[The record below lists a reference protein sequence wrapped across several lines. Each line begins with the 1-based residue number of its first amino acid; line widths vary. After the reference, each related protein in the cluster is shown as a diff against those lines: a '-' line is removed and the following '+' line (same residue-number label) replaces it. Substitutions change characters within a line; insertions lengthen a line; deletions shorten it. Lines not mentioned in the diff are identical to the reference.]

1 MNSSDRRTFLKGAA
15 GAAAVIALQPEGLAA
30 APPRLSAPLRM
41 GLIGTG
47 RQGRA
52 ILGELAKFEDIELIA
67 ICDSDERRLRGAVRR
82 APNAA
87 TFDSHERMLDEA
99 DGLDAV
105 IVATPTHQHRQVA
118 LDAISAGVHV
128 YCEGPLASTIEDAK
142 AIARAARGSQ
152 KVFQT
157 GMQGR
162 SNPVYGLARSFART
176 GAIRDVV
183 GMRAQHHKKISWRT
197 PSQDPV
203 RDKFLNWRLDPE
215 LSLGLI
221 GEIGLHQFDVL
232 HWFTGQ
238 YPTAVRATGA
248 VLAWKDGR
256 TEPDSVR
263 CDFTFPKGV
272 HLDWD
277 ATLGNSYGGQY
288 EVLNGT
294 MGSMK
299 LAWTHGWMF
308 KEADATTFEWEVYAT
323 RQQFHK
329 DEGIILIA
337 DATKLA
343 AQGKLKEG
351 IGLPH
356 PPLYYALED
365 FVLSISEGSKI
376 ACSAEEGVR
385 ATTIAVRARQ
395 AMLSGEEVAI
405 TKDDLEVG

>member
-1 MNSSDRRTFLKGAA
+1 MNPRDRRTFLKGAA

-41 GLIGTG
+41 GLVGTG

-52 ILGELAKFEDIELIA
+52 ILGELAKFEDVQLIA
-67 ICDSDERRLRGAVRR
+67 ICDSDARRLQGAKRR
-82 APNAA
+82 APQAA
-87 TFDSHERMLDEA
+87 SFDSHERMLDEA
-99 DGLDAV
+99 QGLDAV
-105 IVATPTHQHRQVA
+105 VVATPSHQHKAVT

-128 YCEGPLASTIEDAK
+128 YCEGPLASTMADAR

-152 KVFQT
+152 AVFQT

-176 GAIRDVV
+176 GAIRDII
-183 GMRAQHHKKISWRT
+183 GMRAQHHRKISWRT
-197 PSQDPV
+197 PSQDPA

-215 LSLGLI
+215 ISLGLI
-221 GEIGLHQFDVL
+221 GEIGVHQFDVL

-256 TEPDSVR
+256 SEPDTVR
-263 CDFTFPKGV
+263 CNLTFPGGV

-356 PPLYYALED
+356 PPLYYALEE
-365 FVLSISEGSKI
+365 FVLSISEGTKI

-385 ATTIAVRARQ
+385 ATAVAVRARQ
-395 AMLSGEEVAI
+395 AMWSGEEVAI
-405 TKDDLEVG
+405 TEADLEVG

>member
-1 MNSSDRRTFLKGAA
+1 MNPRDRRTFLKGAA

-30 APPRLSAPLRM
+30 APPRLSAPLRV

-52 ILGELAKFEDIELIA
+52 ILGELAKFEDIQLIA
-67 ICDSDERRLRGAVRR
+67 ICDSDDRRLQGARRR
-82 APNAA
+82 APNAKA
-87 TFDSHERMLDEA
+87 FDSHKRMLDEA
-99 DGLDAV
+99 SELEAV
-105 IVATPTHQHRQVA
+105 IVATPTHQHREVT
-118 LDAISAGVHV
+118 LDAISAGKHV

-152 KVFQT
+152 AVFQT

-176 GAIRDVV
+176 GAIRDIV
-183 GMRAQHHKKISWRT
+183 GMRAQHHKKTSWRT
-197 PSQDPV
+197 PTQDPS
-203 RDKFLNWRLDPE
+203 RDKLLNWRLDSNI
-215 LSLGLI
+215 SLGLI
-221 GEIGLHQFDVL
+221 GEIGAHQFDVV

-248 VLAWKDGR
+248 LLAWKDGR
-256 TEPDSVR
+256 SEPDTVR
-263 CDFTFPKGV
+263 CNLTFPGGA

-277 ATLGNSYGGQY
+277 ATLGNSHGGQY
-288 EVLNGT
+288 ELLNGT
-294 MGSMK
+294 MGTMK
-299 LAWTHGWMF
+299 LGWTHGWMF

-337 DATKLA
+337 EATKLA

-365 FVLSISEGSKI
+365 FVLSISEGTKI

-385 ATTIAVRARQ
+385 ATAVAVRARE

-405 TKDDLEVG
+405 TEADLEVG